1 MATRNSECADHR
13 LGSDRRLGMSDA
25 TAPQQSALVRWA
37 VITEIGRVV
46 VEAET
51 SYTEAQTEFNAAL
64 ADLELAMG
72 TVTGPY

>member
-1 MATRNSECADHR
+1 
-13 LGSDRRLGMSDA
+13 MSDA

-51 SYTEAQTEFNAAL
+51 TDVTREKTERKGYII
-64 ADLELAMG
+64 LEVNRDNSRPSGVL
-72 TVTGPY
+72 PD